1 VAVDDRASVKLTRH
15 TDYSLRA
22 LIYLGVHTNRR
33 IAIAEISEAYAISR
47 NHLVKVIQSLAK
59 LGVVKTI
66 RGRSGGVILALPP
79 EEIVL
84 GRVIRGTEPCFRMVE
99 PPKSESEVEDVST
112 TSGLATIL
120 GGALNSFFEQLDKFT
135 LADLLGNVD
144 LVRISADE
152 PIVLPTPIP
161 SSPQL

>member
-1 VAVDDRASVKLTRH
+1 M
-15 TDYSLRA
+15 
-22 LIYLGVHTNRR
+22 
-33 IAIAEISEAYAISR
+33 
-47 NHLVKVIQSLAK
+47 
-59 LGVVKTI
+59 GVVKTI